1 LKTKRQSDVRIQKNY
16 LRPIGSVVFTI
27 FVILLSPV
35 EVLPFTCCF
44 TNITTI
50 PMEKFT
56 TMPVKKEKKSFS
68 TIYYIKNLTE
78 KDSSKYKKLIHEKLD
93 TTLQIET
100 ISENSF
106 DDNCFYGL
114 YFFFVIMVAT

>member
-1 LKTKRQSDVRIQKNY
+1 
-16 LRPIGSVVFTI
+16 
-27 FVILLSPV
+27 
-35 EVLPFTCCF
+35 
-44 TNITTI
+44 
-50 PMEKFT
+50 MEKFT